1 MSGLL
6 NFDLTLPSRIE
17 LIDDVCETV
26 SGLLRTLGYGEDD
39 VYAFDLSMR
48 EAVVNAM
55 KHGNGLDPALTVTVR
70 VEISDDECT
79 IRVGDSGKNGTAALN
94 RLADLLAPNGRG
106 LLIMLSLMD
115 TVQFARKKDRFE
127 VVLRK
132 RVRIPSKKMPALTF

>member
-1 MSGLL
+1 M
-6 NFDLTLPSRIE
+6 F
-17 LIDDVCETV
+17 
-26 SGLLRTLGYGEDD
+26 
-39 VYAFDLSMR
+39 YAFDLSVR

-55 KHGNGLDPALTVTVR
+55 RHGNGFDPALSVTVR
-70 VEISDDECT
+70 VEVSDDDCT
-79 IRVGDSGKNGTAALN
+79 IRVGDSGKNGRAALK

-132 RVRIPSKKMPALTF
+132 RVRIPSKQMPALTF

>member
-17 LIDDVCETV
+17 LIDELCETV
-26 SGLLRTLGYGEDD
+26 SGLLKTLGYAEDD
-39 VYAFDLSMR
+39 VYAFDLSVR

-55 KHGNGLDPALTVTVR
+55 RHGNGFDPALSVTVR
-70 VEISDDECT
+70 VEISDDDCT
-79 IRVGDSGKNGTAALN
+79 IRVGDSGKNGRATLK
-94 RLADLLAPNGRG
+94 RLSDLLAPNGRG

>member
-6 NFDLTLPSRIE
+6 NFDLSLPSRIE
-17 LIDDVCETV
+17 LIDELCERV
-26 SGLLRTLGYGEDD
+26 SGLLKQLGYAEDD
-39 VYAFDLSMR
+39 VYAFDLSVR

-55 KHGNGLDPALTVTVR
+55 RHGNGFDPALSVTVR
-70 VEISDDECT
+70 VEVSDDDCT
-79 IRVGDSGKNGTAALN
+79 IRVGDSGKNGRAALK

-132 RVRIPSKKMPALTF
+132 RVRIPSKKMPAVTF